1 MDDQFF
7 LIEKLQRAISLHIDG
22 VSKIA
27 VNRRKH
33 RADDAGLMPV
43 ARPIDPLANCKPRHR
58 ELLLGII
65 DPIIPTNW
73 LIHL

>member
-7 LIEKLQRAISLHIDG
+7 LVEKLQRAVPLHIDG

-27 VNRRKH
+27 VYRRKH
-33 RADDAGLMPV
+33 GTDDAALMPV
-43 ARPIDPLANCKPRHR
+43 ARSIDPLANCKPRHR

-65 DPIIPTNW
+65 DPIIATNW

>member
-1 MDDQFF
+1 MNDQFF
-7 LIEKLQRAISLHIDG
+7 LVEKLQRAVPLHIDG

-27 VNRRKH
+27 LYRRKH
-33 RADDAGLMPV
+33 GTDDAGLMPAV
-43 ARPIDPLANCKPRHR
+43 RFIDPLANRKPRHR
-58 ELLLGII
+58 KLLLGII